1 MLCIAYQ
8 SGKREGIKNNL
19 NNYAVERGSSKRG
32 GISDGDHSFSTFE
45 KFSEE
50 LTFLKKC

>member
-8 SGKREGIKNNL
+8 SGKRGEIKSNL

-32 GISDGDHSFSTFE
+32 GISHEDHSFSTFQ